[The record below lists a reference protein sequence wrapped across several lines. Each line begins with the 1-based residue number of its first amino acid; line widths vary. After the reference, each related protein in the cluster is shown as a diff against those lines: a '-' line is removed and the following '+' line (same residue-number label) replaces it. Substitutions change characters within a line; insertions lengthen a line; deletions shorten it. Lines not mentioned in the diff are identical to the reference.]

1 MVDDSANAIMEQVLT
16 KGDLSKLSQA
26 DRNSYY
32 MATCRSLGLNPLTR
46 PFEYIVL
53 NGKLTL
59 YARRDAADQLRKIN
73 GISIEILS
81 RELHGDILTVAVRAR
96 DGTGRTDEDLGCVNL
111 GKAQGEMRANLVLK
125 CVTKA
130 KRRVTLSICGLGFLD
145 ETEVEDIPGKSK
157 SVYEP
162 EDYADGT
169 PEKDTKPPEQKT
181 YSRNP
186 NWMALQVELKTM
198 INNGASPVEL
208 TNWGSEVE
216 HKIRNW
222 PPEPRQQWQR
232 YIATQIATVIDNT
245 IERDGELQDVQEES
259 ASISERANALR
270 DGSKHKPLT
279 PDEIADYLKI

>member
-1 MVDDSANAIMEQVLT
+1 MEQVLT

-96 DGTGRTDEDLGCVNL
+96 DASGRTDEDLGCVNI
-111 GKAQGEMRANLVLK
+111 GKAQGEIRANLVLK

-145 ETEVEDIPGKSK
+145 ETEVEDIPGNNKSI
-157 SVYEP
+157 YEP
-162 EDYADGT
+162 EDYADGV
-169 PEKDTKPPEQKT
+169 PEKDTKPAEPKK
-181 YSRNP
+181 YSRAEAAQKAWQEKCNHL
-186 NWMALQVELKTM
+186 MDDMRQLTTIEELH
-198 INNGASPVEL
+198 A
-208 TNWGSEVE
+208 WGSEHAIE
-216 HKIRNW
+216 IAGFKSANQDDFYNMIRDEFKDCMERLD
-222 PPEPRQQWQR
+222 PKWQE
-232 YIATQIATVIDNT
+232 Q
-245 IERDGELQDVQEES
+245 
-259 ASISERANALR
+259 SISEHAIEARENAYPHGR
-270 DGSKHKPLT
+270 SKPQPKPLT